1 MTRLNRG
8 VDSPINCRHYLPL
21 TYLTRGAPHG
31 RLRGHVASLPRGRAT
46 MFHARATQDLP
57 RGLSAASH
65 LEAVLRAT
73 SPWPVRHVSRRHVT
87 LQVKPLF
94 AIFLIRNSIYKS
106 NNNQKKC
113 IKLQKFI
120 FLKIQLLLSSNFLH
134 WITNFFLFNIMSCK
148 IYLERR
154 NQDDL

>member
-1 MTRLNRG
+1 M
-8 VDSPINCRHYLPL
+8 
-21 TYLTRGAPHG
+21 GAHVAAWPG
-31 RLRGHVASLPRGRAT
+31 RVASLPRGRAT
-46 MFHARATQDLP
+46 MFPARATRALP
-57 RGLSAASH
+57 RGLSATSH
-65 LEAVLRAT
+65 PEAVPRAT
-73 SPWPVRHVSRRHVT
+73 SPWPVRHVSCRHVT
-87 LQVKPLF
+87 LKVKPLF

-106 NNNQKKC
+106 NKNWKKY

-134 WITNFFLFNIMSCK
+134 WITNFFLFNIMPCK

>member
-1 MTRLNRG
+1 MSSLSSHYGTYTRRPTRAPTWPRG
-8 VDSPINCRHYLPL
+8 LPATWLRHYSPPARD
-21 TYLTRGAPHG
+21 TRA
-31 RLRGHVASLPRGRAT
+31 
-46 MFHARATQDLP
+46 LP

-65 LEAVLRAT
+65 PKLVPRAT

-106 NNNQKKC
+106 NKNHKKY

-120 FLKIQLLLSSNFLH
+120 FLKIQLLLISNFLH
-134 WITNFFLFNIMSCK
+134 WITNFLLFNIMSFK